1 MLRQDRARSCA
12 PGPRHRSRLAQ
23 KCRPP
28 AERATEKSIRNTSFR
43 DSFALYLL
51 HHFPNRF
58 IDLPHVLNTGCC
70 PRRERTELL
79 KPGELFTDI
88 FDQRLVAKLG

>member
-12 PGPRHRSRLAQ
+12 PGPRHRSRLAP
-23 KCRPP
+23 KWRTP
-28 AERATEKSIRNTSFR
+28 AERATEKSIRSASFR

-58 IDLPHVLNTGCC
+58 IDLPHVLNTGC
-70 PRRERTELL
+70 RAGREKNELL